1 MGQRCTV
8 EGTVQSVIFQN
19 EENGYTVLTLI
30 VDGQEEPVTVVGCIP
45 CAAAG
50 EGMTVTG
57 VWVEHPTYGPQ
68 LTAESVERRMPQE
81 ARDVAAYLGSG
92 ILKGVGPATAQ
103 RLVDRFGAD
112 TLRVIEEEPER
123 LQTLKGITAKR
134 AMELS
139 AALRALTGLRQVME
153 FLARYDLPVH
163 LAMAVQRTYGD
174 GAMQALRDDP
184 YLLSRRQYGVDFAVT
199 DDIAEYL
206 ATQLKSN
213 VRQLEGAVRRMQALC
228 MIDGDHP
235 SLIIAQ
241 TAIRDIRNDNQPV
254 PITVERIINEVART
268 LSVTPEDIRS
278 NKRSA
283 PISQA
288 RQVAEYVVRNITGLP
303 MKAIGEEFG
312 TRDHSTVVYAL
323 QKVEQRMNQDPS
335 FKGLVQ
341 DIIKNI
347 SEK

>member
-57 VWVEHPTYGPQ
+57 GWVEHPTYGPQ

-199 DDIAEYL
+199 DAIA
-206 ATQLKSN
+206 
-213 VRQLEGAVRRMQALC
+213 
-228 MIDGDHP
+228 
-235 SLIIAQ
+235 
-241 TAIRDIRNDNQPV
+241 
-254 PITVERIINEVART
+254 
-268 LSVTPEDIRS
+268 LS
-278 NKRSA
+278 
-283 PISQA
+283 
-288 RQVAEYVVRNITGLP
+288 
-303 MKAIGEEFG
+303 
-312 TRDHSTVVYAL
+312 
-323 QKVEQRMNQDPS
+323 
-335 FKGLVQ
+335 
-341 DIIKNI
+341 
-347 SEK
+347 